1 MYEKEELNVYN
12 DLLIYED
19 KLYLQLLDLIDE
31 Y

>member
-12 DLLIYED
+12 NLLIYED